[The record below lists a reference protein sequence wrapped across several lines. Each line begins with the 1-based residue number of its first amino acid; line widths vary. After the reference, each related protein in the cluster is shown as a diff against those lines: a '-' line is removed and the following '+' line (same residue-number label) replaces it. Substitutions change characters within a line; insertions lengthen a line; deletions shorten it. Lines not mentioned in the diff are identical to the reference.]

1 MVIKIRF
8 RALISSACSGGLRSI
23 LFQSACTGYVRLG
36 IRGVPNGMEL

>member
-1 MVIKIRF
+1 MGKFTQVILYWRRF
-8 RALISSACSGGLRSI
+8 CSGGLRSI